1 MLPLGCLPHW
11 GREGVTLIAAAEN
24 KLISGKMIST
34 EPKILFRFLDPCI
47 KEDYAPVIFDAVL
60 FLKFVI
66 QVRTRTFMHEDFF
79 IEVRMKETGEW

>member
-11 GREGVTLIAAAEN
+11 GREGVILIAAAEN

-34 EPKILFRFLDPCI
+34 EPKILFFFFLTLTGI
-47 KEDYAPVIFDAVL
+47 VSRLFFDAVL

-66 QVRTRTFMHEDFF
+66 QVRTRTFMRENFF
-79 IEVRMKETGEW
+79 IEVRLKETGE

>member
-34 EPKILFRFLDPCI
+34 EPKILFFFFLTLTGI
-47 KEDYAPVIFDAVL
+47 VSRLFFDAVL

-79 IEVRMKETGEW
+79 IEVRMKETGKW